1 MFHMPDIVPRAMTPM
16 ILVMSS
22 LLSVTE
28 EKISQDH
35 GFDPCPKRHYCSDD
49 GPVGDDIYNF
59 GGDTVR

>member
-1 MFHMPDIVPRAMTPM
+1 MTPM